1 MTGRRDVS
9 KGGEERREGER
20 RNTGRERNEGEA
32 DRGDPLTGFC
42 VVDLCVEV
50 SWVLP
55 ASIVARLLK

>member
-1 MTGRRDVS
+1 MSGGIQVGR
-9 KGGEERREGER
+9 
-20 RNTGRERNEGEA
+20 NEA